1 MAYDLTKNQR
11 RFVQRLAAQTGLN
24 SRVLAAQVF
33 SEMNGG
39 AAKSREN
46 QKYYNWLNIG
56 HTDTGNLGLTGD
68 RTWKDP
74 IRAADATAAFF
85 KGEKYGPSQ
94 GIRNIIKTAGKDP
107 QEQIKAIG
115 RSGWATN
122 PAYEST
128 IRSVWKNIEAPGASG
143 ASGSSA
149 SPSSGSSSGSGSR
162 TVNIPSAVVQPD
174 TDSSSALALIQA
186 MSSQSQKSAPSS
198 MGVAA
203 PTFAAGPA
211 GGQTLSV
218 QGGGG
223 PGPKGPDISALLS
236 AVASVE
242 QGGTQQVGE
251 GQTVTVGGAQEPAPA
266 AAPSSPK
273 GGGSRGIPFNTTK
286 GGYQGSQTVATS
298 LAAIGKEL
306 GLKSTSEK
314 RDNQNPYSG
323 KGSDH
328 EASKKNAY
336 AYDLSN
342 GSQPTPE
349 MDRAAF
355 RIMRALGF
363 KDYKMGQPINTQQGV
378 VRRGNYRI
386 QVIYRG
392 DGEEFGGNHKDHVH
406 VGVERIR

>member
-1 MAYDLTKNQR
+1 MRYTNPI
-11 RFVQRLAAQTGLN
+11 TGKPL
-24 SRVLAAQVF
+24 S
-33 SEMNGG
+33 G
-39 AAKSREN
+39 AALLLKTASGESGFN
-46 QKYYNWLNIG
+46 
-56 HTDTGNLGLTGD
+56 D
-68 RTWKDP
+68 
-74 IRAADATAAFF
+74 DATSSAGARGRLQFMPGTRQAVLKATGGKVDPYGSIDDAYHAA
-85 KGEKYGPSQ
+85 YLHL
-94 GIRNIIKTAGKDP
+94 AGKLGHRKGLP
-107 QEQIKAIG
+107 GYNPGGGQEYVDYILGQKVGSPGKG
-115 RSGWATN
+115 R
-122 PAYEST
+122 P
-128 IRSVWKNIEAPGASG
+128 
-143 ASGSSA
+143 A
-149 SPSSGSSSGSGSR
+149 SPSSSSSSSGGDSSSPR
-162 TVNIPSAVVQPD
+162 TVNIPSAVVQSD
-174 TDSSSALALIQA
+174 TDSGSALALIQA
-186 MSSQSQKSAPSS
+186 MSSQSQQKAAPSS

-203 PTFAAGPA
+203 PAFAAGPA